1 MNHPP
6 AGRSLRWS
14 DRWFAAIVALS
25 INGLVIWFLDRGMSP
40 LASVPSTPGGAIEL
54 VWIIRPPDEPP
65 ETTPILAATSSQPAA
80 RLPLPTGRPVERRI
94 VNAPYVPSLHVAPT
108 TPEPITTAE
117 SIERNKRSALRQPGE
132 YPLTSDWTAGVPLDL
147 GLPDALP
154 TFQRDPLAHRIQ
166 PIRATPDRMRLAF
179 RDRSIGGTL
188 QRLAKNSICAELQR
202 KLLGAEGRMEVVIE
216 AMQEH
221 GCIR

>member
-1 MNHPP
+1 M
-6 AGRSLRWS
+6 RWN
-14 DRWFAAIVALS
+14 DRWFAVIVALS
-25 INGLVIWFLDRGMSP
+25 VNALVIWFLDRGMSP
-40 LASVPSTPGGAIEL
+40 LARLPSTPSGAIEL

-65 ETTPILAATSSQPAA
+65 ETTPLPAATSAQPAA
-80 RLPLPTGRPVERRI
+80 RLPLPTGRPVERRN

-117 SIERNKRSALRQPGE
+117 AAGRNKQSALHQPGKH
-132 YPLTSDWTAGVPLDL
+132 PLASDRTAGVRLDL

-154 TFQRDPLAHRIQ
+154 IFQRDPLAHRIQ
-166 PIRATPDRMRLAF
+166 PIQATPDRMRLAF
-179 RDRSIGGTL
+179 RDRSLGGTL

-202 KLLGAEGRMEVVIE
+202 KLLGAEGRMEVVVE